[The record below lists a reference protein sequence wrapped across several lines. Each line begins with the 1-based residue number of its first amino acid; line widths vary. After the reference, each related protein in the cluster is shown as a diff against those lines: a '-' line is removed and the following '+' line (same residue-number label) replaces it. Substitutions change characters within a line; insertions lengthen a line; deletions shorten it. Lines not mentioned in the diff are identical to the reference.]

1 MGQFTVE
8 PLFLKSAGE
17 TLGADF
23 YRPSRVRK
31 PPVVIM
37 AHGFAGERKFSLP
50 DIAESFAAA
59 GYAVVLFDYRGFGG
73 STGKPRELVSAPNH
87 VADWKAVLSQV
98 KKRKDI
104 DIKKIVLWGMSF
116 SGGHVMTTAAREK
129 GVAAIISLV
138 PHVDGFASAMMY
150 PKYLLPKAMTIAMQ
164 DLAGSKIGRDPIRI
178 PVVADSGVRCLT
190 SPDSYEGFLNMIPQ
204 GSSWVGL
211 VPARILLTINKYR
224 PTKEAQKINCPAL
237 VIGAEKDGLI
247 PIAATRKAAAKI
259 KHVEY
264 LQWPIGHFDVLN
276 GRWFDEAIKVELA
289 FLKKHVG

>member
-50 DIAESFAAA
+50 DTAECFAAA
-59 GYAVVLFDYRGFGG
+59 GYAVLLFDYRGFGG